1 MNDFKLCLNGH
12 YYRAELD
19 HCPYCKNDRTTTK
32 KKNTTVFVC
41 PICGT
46 TVPVGE
52 KCPYC
57 DVAWNW
63 QYNDS
68 IDSECAS
75 LICVASFEIREQ
87 WNDAVKNYIR
97 WLSCYREYLVD
108 APYPDDPHQEQIR
121 WLISHHN
128 KTVTSQWYRSMHTY
142 IDMYTKKITERRQ
155 CYKYGLPELDKK
167 LDGLSLHND
176 EEYNKIFCELKSSII
191 HQDYGLRWFSP
202 MMLERNICPSCDYVI
217 APEENICEWCGTPHD
232 WEYNDNIDP
241 ECKDWFP
248 AFCMFGGPYREVDM
262 PKIMNMLHM
271 LREQAIKRNI
281 EASKWYSLMQMYI
294 DEYTMKIIESGQCY
308 KYGLPELDRNYKNL
322 KPHHIFWKLKKAI
335 IKQDYGLDWQTP
347 EEQFEE
353 VKTNYLLRT

>member
-12 YYRAELD
+12 YYIAELD

-142 IDMYTKKITERRQ
+142 IDMYTKKLQ
-155 CYKYGLPELDKK
+155 KG
-167 LDGLSLHND
+167 
-176 EEYNKIFCELKSSII
+176 
-191 HQDYGLRWFSP
+191 
-202 MMLERNICPSCDYVI
+202 
-217 APEENICEWCGTPHD
+217 
-232 WEYNDNIDP
+232 DNATSMV
-241 ECKDWFP
+241 CLNW
-248 AFCMFGGPYREVDM
+248 
-262 PKIMNMLHM
+262 
-271 LREQAIKRNI
+271 
-281 EASKWYSLMQMYI
+281 
-294 DEYTMKIIESGQCY
+294 T
-308 KYGLPELDRNYKNL
+308 KN
-322 KPHHIFWKLKKAI
+322 
-335 IKQDYGLDWQTP
+335 
-347 EEQFEE
+347 
-353 VKTNYLLRT
+353 